1 MNIPAH
7 PKYSADLT
15 QSDLTTGGSLSFI
28 ILVTFVAAMGG
39 LLFGY
44 DTAVISGAIGFMQKY
59 FALTPTQ
66 TGWAASCVLI
76 GCVGGASVAGM
87 LCDRLGRKATLLAAA
102 ALFVV
107 SSIGTSIPVSLSFFV
122 VFRIIG
128 GFGVGIASMA
138 SPMYIAE
145 ITPAR
150 MRGRMV
156 SINQFAII
164 GGMLIVYFVNYL
176 IARYGGGEDWNVH
189 TGWRMMFL
197 SGAVPS
203 GLMFLFTLFVPE
215 TPRFLVSQGKN
226 QRAMTVLAKVDGN
239 EYAAR
244 EFAEISGAV
253 SHEEGTV
260 GELFK
265 PSLLLAL
272 FVGVGLSILQQV
284 TGINV
289 ILYYAPEIFKA
300 IGTSTDTALLQT
312 IIVGAVNLI
321 FTVVAIWK
329 VDGFGRRPLMI
340 IGYSGMGL
348 FTFAQAWCFYTQTQ
362 GMGVLFCMLGYIAFF
377 ALSAGPITWV
387 LLSEIY
393 PNKVRGR
400 AMAIASA
407 AQWVANYVVSQ
418 TFPMM
423 NGNEYLSTHFHKAF
437 PYWIYGFFCIV
448 AVFFVIKFVPETKG
462 KSLEEI
468 EHIWKPK

>member
-1 MNIPAH
+1 MNIPASNT
-7 PKYSADLT
+7 PASSQLDYKP
-15 QSDLTTGGSLSFI
+15 GGHLSFI
-28 ILVTFVAAMGG
+28 ILVTLVAAMGG

-44 DTAVISGAIGFMQKY
+44 DTAVISGAIGFMEQ
-59 FALTPTQ
+59 FFHLSPAQ

-76 GCVGGASVAGM
+76 GCVAGASVAGM
-87 LCDRLGRKATLLAAA
+87 LCDRLGRRATLLVAA
-102 ALFVV
+102 ALFFV
-107 SSIGTSIPVSLSFFV
+107 SSIGTAIPVNLSFFV

-128 GFGVGIASMA
+128 GLGVGIASMA

-145 ITPAR
+145 IVPAR

-156 SINQFAII
+156 SLNQFAII
-164 GGMLIVYFVNYL
+164 GGMLVVYFVNYM
-176 IARYGGGEDWNVH
+176 IAKYGGTQEWNVH

-203 GLMFLFTLFVPE
+203 GLMFLLTLFVPE
-215 TPRFLVSQGKN
+215 TPRFLATKGHKEK
-226 QRAMTVLAKVDGN
+226 ALEVLVKVDGE
-239 EYAAR
+239 EYARR
-244 EFAEISGAV
+244 EFAEINGAV
-253 SHEEGTV
+253 SHEEGSIR
-260 GELFK
+260 ELLK
-265 PSLLLAL
+265 PGLRLAL
-272 FVGVGLSILQQV
+272 FVGIGLSILQQV

-289 ILYYAPEIFKA
+289 ILYYAPEIFKT
-300 IGTSTDTALLQT
+300 IGNTSSDTALLQT

-329 VDGFGRRPLMI
+329 VDGYGRRPLMI
-340 IGYSGMGL
+340 LGYSGMGL
-348 FTFAQAWCFYTQTQ
+348 FTFAQAYCFYTQTQ
-362 GMGVLFCMLGYIAFF
+362 GVGVLLCMLGYIAFF

-400 AMAIASA
+400 AMAIATA
-407 AQWVANYVVSQ
+407 AQWVANYLVSQ

-437 PYWIYGFFCIV
+437 PYWIYGSFCVI
-448 AVFFVIKFVPETKG
+448 AVLFIIKFIPETKG

-468 EHIWKPK
+468 EGIWERK